1 MWLFRVSNM
10 KIRKNVFSANTA
22 ITAWSFAMGI
32 AGICAAAPIETV
44 PWNGHVGAVSFT
56 FDDALENQ
64 VQNLKPILDEMSD
77 VHVTFFLTNMG
88 IGLQK
93 NAAGFAALAKA
104 GHEIG
109 NHTDTH
115 AHLSGISNNSELEKE
130 IVTFAD
136 KIESVMEE
144 NGAKVRV
151 TSLATPFCEN
161 NDQVSAV
168 INTRHF
174 INRDCGWHGR
184 NEWDVEPKW
193 LSIQAKIWTRS
204 GATVTEMLSSL
215 DTAAF
220 IGDFSNA
227 NPWDVSVKGGT
238 WLVVLNHGVTDDTGD
253 DYAINPSDIKK
264 LFQHAL
270 ENDLWVAP
278 FGTIGAYHR
287 AHFVVD
293 KAEKTE
299 TENGYTVKWDIP
311 NEHMPES
318 VPLRVKIDT
327 KSVDEKAVVEQD
339 GKILKSES
347 DGTYIIE
354 FMAKALTVRKPKNGE
369 DNPQDSTIALA
380 KAPQI
385 NRNYTKFTL
394 FDMNGNNLGS
404 INSFAVPE
412 RFPKGTYIIC
422 AEAKGL
428 SPKIVKVQSR

>member
-1 MWLFRVSNM
+1 MEN
-10 KIRKNVFSANTA
+10 RKTFFSAKTA
-22 ITAWSFAMGI
+22 VAAWSLAMSLAGFA
-32 AGICAAAPIETV
+32 AAAPIKTV

-56 FDDALENQ
+56 FDDAYENQ
-64 VQNLKPILDEMSD
+64 VQNLSPILEELPD

-88 IGLQK
+88 NGLQK
-93 NAAGFAALAKA
+93 NAAGFATLAKA

-115 AHLSGISNNSELEKE
+115 AHLSGVSDNAELEKE
-130 IVTFAD
+130 IVQFAD
-136 KIESVMEE
+136 NIEKVMAD
-144 NGAKVRV
+144 NGAKIRV

-161 NDQVSAV
+161 NDKVSAV
-168 INTRHF
+168 IDTRHF

-184 NEWDVEPKW
+184 NEWDIEPKW
-193 LSIQAKIWTRS
+193 LSLQAKIWTRS
-204 GATVTEMLSSL
+204 GATVEEMLSSL
-215 DTAAF
+215 DTAAY
-220 IGDFSNA
+220 IGNFSNA
-227 NPWDVSVKGGT
+227 NPWEVSVKGGS

-287 AHFVVD
+287 AHFIVD

-299 TENGYTVKWDIP
+299 TENGYTVQWIIP

-327 KSVDEKAVVEQD
+327 KSVDENAVVEQD
-339 GKILKSES
+339 GKILNAES
-347 DGTYIIE
+347 DGTYVIE
-354 FMAKALTVRKPKNGE
+354 FMSKTLTVRKPKEGE
-369 DNPQDSTIALA
+369 DSPQDSTTALP
-380 KAPQI
+380 KLPQN

-394 FDMNGNNLGS
+394 FDMNGNNLGPVDG
-404 INSFAVPE
+404 FAVPAK
-412 RFPKGTYIIC
+412 FSKGSYIIR
-422 AEAKGL
+422 AETNGL
-428 SPKIVKVQSR
+428 SPKIVKIHP

>member
-1 MWLFRVSNM
+1 M
-10 KIRKNVFSANTA
+10 KNRKHSFSAKTA
-22 ITAWSFAMGI
+22 VAAWSLAMSLAGFA
-32 AGICAAAPIETV
+32 AAAPIETV

-56 FDDALENQ
+56 FDDAYENQ
-64 VQNLKPILDEMSD
+64 VQNLSPILEELPD

-88 IGLQK
+88 NGLQK
-93 NAAGFAALAKA
+93 NAAGFATLAKA

-115 AHLSGISNNSELEKE
+115 AHLSGVSDNAELEKE
-130 IVTFAD
+130 IVQFAD
-136 KIESVMEE
+136 NIEEVMAD
-144 NGAKVRV
+144 NGAKIRV

-161 NDQVSAV
+161 NDKVSAV
-168 INTRHF
+168 IDTRHF

-184 NEWDVEPKW
+184 NEWDIEPKW
-193 LSIQAKIWTRS
+193 LSLQAKIWTRS
-204 GATVTEMLSSL
+204 GATVEEMLSSL
-215 DTAAF
+215 DTAAY
-220 IGDFSNA
+220 IGNFSNA
-227 NPWDVSVKGGT
+227 NPWEVSVKGGS

-278 FGTIGAYHR
+278 FGTVGAYHR
-287 AHFVVD
+287 AHFIVD

-299 TENGYTVKWDIP
+299 TENGYTVQWKIP

-327 KSVDEKAVVEQD
+327 KSVDENAVVEQD
-339 GKILKSES
+339 GKILNAES
-347 DGTYIIE
+347 DGTYVIE
-354 FMAKALTVRKPKNGE
+354 FMSKTLTVRKPKEGE
-369 DNPQDSTIALA
+369 DSPQDSTTALP
-380 KAPQI
+380 KLQQN

-394 FDMNGNNLGS
+394 FDMNGNNLGPVDG
-404 INSFAVPE
+404 FAVPA
-412 RFPKGTYIIC
+412 RFPKGSYIIR

-428 SPKIVKVQSR
+428 SPKIVKVQP

>member
-1 MWLFRVSNM
+1 M
-10 KIRKNVFSANTA
+10 KNRKHSFSAKTA
-22 ITAWSFAMGI
+22 VAAWSLAMSLAGFA
-32 AGICAAAPIETV
+32 AAAPIETV

-56 FDDALENQ
+56 FDDAYENQ
-64 VQNLKPILDEMSD
+64 VQNLSPILEELPD

-88 IGLQK
+88 NGLQK
-93 NAAGFAALAKA
+93 NAAGFATLAKA

-115 AHLSGISNNSELEKE
+115 AHLSGVSDNAELEKE
-130 IVTFAD
+130 IVQFAD
-136 KIESVMEE
+136 NIEKVMAD
-144 NGAKVRV
+144 NGAKIRV

-161 NDQVSAV
+161 NDKVSAV
-168 INTRHF
+168 IDTRHF

-184 NEWDVEPKW
+184 NEWDIEPKW
-193 LSIQAKIWTRS
+193 LSLQAKIWTRS
-204 GATVTEMLSSL
+204 GATVEEMLSSL
-215 DTAAF
+215 DTAAY
-220 IGDFSNA
+220 IGNFSNA
-227 NPWDVSVKGGT
+227 NPWEISVKGGS

-278 FGTIGAYHR
+278 FGTVGAYHR
-287 AHFVVD
+287 AHFIVD

-299 TENGYTVKWDIP
+299 TENGYTVQWKIP

-327 KSVDEKAVVEQD
+327 KSVDENAVVEQD
-339 GKILKSES
+339 GKILNAES
-347 DGTYIIE
+347 DGTYVIE
-354 FMAKALTVRKPKNGE
+354 FMSKTLTVRKPKEGE
-369 DNPQDSTIALA
+369 DSPQDSTTALP
-380 KAPQI
+380 KLQQN

-394 FDMNGNNLGS
+394 FDMNGNNLGPVDG
-404 INSFAVPE
+404 FAVPA
-412 RFPKGTYIIC
+412 RFPKGSYIIR

-428 SPKIVKVQSR
+428 SPKIVKVQP

>member
-1 MWLFRVSNM
+1 M
-10 KIRKNVFSANTA
+10 KNRKHSFSAKTA
-22 ITAWSFAMGI
+22 VAAWSLAMSLAGFA
-32 AGICAAAPIETV
+32 AAAPIETV

-56 FDDALENQ
+56 FDDAYENQ
-64 VQNLKPILDEMSD
+64 VQNLSPILEELPD

-88 IGLQK
+88 NGLQK
-93 NAAGFAALAKA
+93 NAAGFATLAKA

-115 AHLSGISNNSELEKE
+115 AHLSGVSDNAELEKE
-130 IVTFAD
+130 IVQFAD
-136 KIESVMEE
+136 NIEKVMAD
-144 NGAKVRV
+144 NGAKIRV

-161 NDQVSAV
+161 NDKVSAV
-168 INTRHF
+168 IDTRHF

-184 NEWDVEPKW
+184 NEWDIEPKW
-193 LSIQAKIWTRS
+193 LSLQAKIWTRS
-204 GATVTEMLSSL
+204 GATVEEMLSSL
-215 DTAAF
+215 DTAAY
-220 IGDFSNA
+220 IGNFSNA
-227 NPWDVSVKGGT
+227 NPWEVSVKGGS

-278 FGTIGAYHR
+278 FGTVGAYHR
-287 AHFVVD
+287 AHFIVD

-299 TENGYTVKWDIP
+299 TENGYTVQWKIP

-327 KSVDEKAVVEQD
+327 KSVDENAVVEQD
-339 GKILKSES
+339 GKILNAES
-347 DGTYIIE
+347 DGTYVIE
-354 FMAKALTVRKPKNGE
+354 FMSKTLTVRKPKEGE
-369 DNPQDSTIALA
+369 DSPQDSTTALP
-380 KAPQI
+380 KLQQN

-394 FDMNGNNLGS
+394 FDMNGNNLGPVDG
-404 INSFAVPE
+404 FAVPA
-412 RFPKGTYIIC
+412 RFPKGSYIIR

-428 SPKIVKVQSR
+428 SPKIVKVQP

>member
-1 MWLFRVSNM
+1 M
-10 KIRKNVFSANTA
+10 KNRKSLFSAKA
-22 ITAWSFAMGI
+22 AVTAWSLAMGL
-32 AGICAAAPIETV
+32 AGYVAAETPIETV

-64 VQNLKPILDEMSD
+64 IQNLKPILDEMPD

-88 IGLQK
+88 NGLQK

-115 AHLSGISNNSELEKE
+115 AHLSGISSNSELEKE

-136 KIESVMEE
+136 RIESVMAE

-168 INTRHF
+168 IDTRHF

-184 NEWDVEPKW
+184 NEWDVEAKW
-193 LSIQAKIWTRS
+193 MSIQAKVWTRS
-204 GATVTEMLSSL
+204 GATVTELLSSL

-227 NPWDVSVKGGT
+227 NPWDVSVKGGS
-238 WLVVLNHGVTDDTGD
+238 WLVVLNHGVTDDTSD
-253 DYAINPSDIKK
+253 DYAINPADIKK

-270 ENDLWVAP
+270 ENDLWTAP

-287 AHFVVD
+287 AHFIVD

-299 TENGYTVKWDIP
+299 IENGYMVKWDVP
-311 NEHMPES
+311 HEHMPES

-339 GKILKSES
+339 DKILKPES

-354 FMAKALTVRKPKNGE
+354 FMAKALTVRKPKEGE
-369 DNPQDSTIALA
+369 DTTQDSITALA
-380 KAPQI
+380 KMPQTG
-385 NRNYTKFTL
+385 RDYTKFTL

-404 INSFAVPE
+404 VDGFAVPE
-412 RFPKGTYIIC
+412 RFPKGTYIIR

-428 SPKIVKVQSR
+428 SPKIVKVQSN

>member
-1 MWLFRVSNM
+1 M
-10 KIRKNVFSANTA
+10 KNRKSFFSAKTA
-22 ITAWSFAMGI
+22 VAAWSLAMGL
-32 AGICAAAPIETV
+32 AGFATAAPIETV

-64 VQNLKPILDEMSD
+64 VQNLKPILDEMPD

-88 IGLQK
+88 NGLQK
-93 NAAGFAALAKA
+93 NAVGFAALAKA

-115 AHLSGISNNSELEKE
+115 AHLSGISSNSELEKE

-136 KIESVMEE
+136 KIESVMAE

-168 INTRHF
+168 IDTRHF

-184 NEWDVEPKW
+184 NEWDVEAKW
-193 LSIQAKIWTRS
+193 MSIQAKIWTRS
-204 GATVTEMLSSL
+204 GASVTELLSSL

-227 NPWDVSVKGGT
+227 NPWDVSVKGGS

-253 DYAINPSDIKK
+253 DYSINPADINK

-270 ENDLWVAP
+270 ENDLWTAP

-287 AHFVVD
+287 AHFIVD
-293 KAEKTE
+293 KAEKTA

-339 GKILKSES
+339 GKILKPES

-354 FMAKALTVRKPKNGE
+354 FMAKALTVRKPKEGE
-369 DNPQDSTIALA
+369 DNPIAIRA
-380 KAPQI
+380 TSQI
-385 NRNYTKFTL
+385 NRDYTKFTL

-404 INSFAVPE
+404 VDGFEVPE
-412 RFPKGTYIIC
+412 RFPKGAYIIR

-428 SPKIVKVQSR
+428 SPKIVKVQSK

>member
-1 MWLFRVSNM
+1 M
-10 KIRKNVFSANTA
+10 KNRKHSFSAKTA
-22 ITAWSFAMGI
+22 VAAWSLAMSLAGFA
-32 AGICAAAPIETV
+32 AAAPIETV

-56 FDDALENQ
+56 FDDAYENQ
-64 VQNLKPILDEMSD
+64 VQNLSPILEELPD

-88 IGLQK
+88 NGLQK
-93 NAAGFAALAKA
+93 NAAGFATLAKA

-115 AHLSGISNNSELEKE
+115 AHLSGVSDNAELEKE
-130 IVTFAD
+130 IVQFAD
-136 KIESVMEE
+136 NIEKVMAD
-144 NGAKVRV
+144 NGAKIRV

-161 NDQVSAV
+161 NDKVSAV
-168 INTRHF
+168 IDTRHF

-184 NEWDVEPKW
+184 NEWDIEPKW
-193 LSIQAKIWTRS
+193 LSLQAKIWTRS
-204 GATVTEMLSSL
+204 GATVEEMLSSL
-215 DTAAF
+215 DTAAY
-220 IGDFSNA
+220 IGNFSNA
-227 NPWDVSVKGGT
+227 NPWEISVKGGS

-278 FGTIGAYHR
+278 FGTVGAYHR
-287 AHFVVD
+287 AHFIVD

-299 TENGYTVKWDIP
+299 TENGYTVQWKIP

-327 KSVDEKAVVEQD
+327 KSVDENAVVEQD
-339 GKILKSES
+339 GKILNAES
-347 DGTYIIE
+347 DGTYVIE
-354 FMAKALTVRKPKNGE
+354 FMSKTLTVRKPKDGE
-369 DNPQDSTIALA
+369 DNPQDSTTALP
-380 KAPQI
+380 KLQQN

-394 FDMNGNNLGS
+394 FDMNGNNLGPVDG
-404 INSFAVPE
+404 FAVPA
-412 RFPKGTYIIC
+412 RFPKGSYIIR

-428 SPKIVKVQSR
+428 SPKIVKVQP

>member
-1 MWLFRVSNM
+1 M
-10 KIRKNVFSANTA
+10 KNRKHSFSAKTA
-22 ITAWSFAMGI
+22 VAAWSLAMSLAGFA
-32 AGICAAAPIETV
+32 AAAPIETV

-56 FDDALENQ
+56 FDDAYENQ
-64 VQNLKPILDEMSD
+64 VQNLSPILEELPD

-88 IGLQK
+88 NGLQK
-93 NAAGFAALAKA
+93 NAAGFATLAKA

-115 AHLSGISNNSELEKE
+115 AHLSGVSDNAELEKE
-130 IVTFAD
+130 IVQFAD
-136 KIESVMEE
+136 NIEKVMAD
-144 NGAKVRV
+144 NGAKIRV

-161 NDQVSAV
+161 NDKVSAV
-168 INTRHF
+168 IDTRHF

-184 NEWDVEPKW
+184 NEWDIEPKW
-193 LSIQAKIWTRS
+193 LSLQAKIWTRS
-204 GATVTEMLSSL
+204 GATVEEMLSSL
-215 DTAAF
+215 DTAAY
-220 IGDFSNA
+220 IGNFSNA
-227 NPWDVSVKGGT
+227 NPWEISVKGGS

-278 FGTIGAYHR
+278 FGTVGAYHR
-287 AHFVVD
+287 AHFIVD

-299 TENGYTVKWDIP
+299 TENGYTVQWKIP

-327 KSVDEKAVVEQD
+327 KSVDENAVVEQD
-339 GKILKSES
+339 GKILNAES
-347 DGTYIIE
+347 DGTYVIE
-354 FMAKALTVRKPKNGE
+354 FMSKTLTVRKPKDGE
-369 DNPQDSTIALA
+369 DSPQDSTTALP
-380 KAPQI
+380 KLQQN

-394 FDMNGNNLGS
+394 FDMNGNNLGPVDG
-404 INSFAVPE
+404 FAVPA
-412 RFPKGTYIIC
+412 RFPKGSYIIR

-428 SPKIVKVQSR
+428 SPKIVKVQP

>member
-1 MWLFRVSNM
+1 M
-10 KIRKNVFSANTA
+10 KNRKHSFSAKTA
-22 ITAWSFAMGI
+22 VAAWSLAMSLAGFA
-32 AGICAAAPIETV
+32 AAAPIETV

-56 FDDALENQ
+56 FDDAYENQ
-64 VQNLKPILDEMSD
+64 VQNLSPILEELPD

-88 IGLQK
+88 NGLQK
-93 NAAGFAALAKA
+93 NAAGFATLAKA

-115 AHLSGISNNSELEKE
+115 AHLSGVSDNAELEKE
-130 IVTFAD
+130 IVQFAD
-136 KIESVMEE
+136 NIEKVMAD
-144 NGAKVRV
+144 NGAKIRV

-161 NDQVSAV
+161 NDKVSAV
-168 INTRHF
+168 IDTRHF

-184 NEWDVEPKW
+184 NEWDIEPKW
-193 LSIQAKIWTRS
+193 LSLQAKIWTRS
-204 GATVTEMLSSL
+204 GATVEEMLSSL
-215 DTAAF
+215 DTAAY
-220 IGDFSNA
+220 IGNFSNA
-227 NPWDVSVKGGT
+227 NPWEVSVKGGS

-278 FGTIGAYHR
+278 FGTVGAYHR
-287 AHFVVD
+287 AHFIVD

-299 TENGYTVKWDIP
+299 TENGYTVQWKIP

-327 KSVDEKAVVEQD
+327 KSVDENAVVEQS
-339 GKILKSES
+339 GKIIKPEN

-354 FMAKALTVRKPKNGE
+354 FMSKTLTVRKPKDGE
-369 DNPQDSTIALA
+369 DNPQDSTTALP
-380 KAPQI
+380 KLQQN

-394 FDMNGNNLGS
+394 FDMNGNNLGPVDG
-404 INSFAVPE
+404 FAVPAK
-412 RFPKGTYIIC
+412 FSKGSYIIR
-422 AEAKGL
+422 AEANGL
-428 SPKIVKVQSR
+428 SPKIVKVQL

>member
-1 MWLFRVSNM
+1 M
-10 KIRKNVFSANTA
+10 KNRKSLFSAKA
-22 ITAWSFAMGI
+22 AVTAWSLAMGLT
-32 AGICAAAPIETV
+32 GFVAAETPIETV

-64 VQNLKPILDEMSD
+64 VQNLKPILDEMPD

-88 IGLQK
+88 NGLQK

-115 AHLSGISNNSELEKE
+115 AHLSGISSNGELEKE

-136 KIESVMEE
+136 KIESVMAE

-168 INTRHF
+168 IDTRHF

-184 NEWDVEPKW
+184 NEWDVEAKW
-193 LSIQAKIWTRS
+193 MSIQAKIWTRS
-204 GATVTEMLSSL
+204 GASVTELLSSL

-220 IGDFSNA
+220 ISDFSNA
-227 NPWDVSVKGGT
+227 NPWDVSVKGGS

-253 DYAINPSDIKK
+253 DYAINPADIKK

-270 ENDLWVAP
+270 ENDLWTAP
-278 FGTIGAYHR
+278 FSTIGAYHL
-287 AHFVVD
+287 AHFIVD
-293 KAEKTE
+293 KAEKTA

-327 KSVDEKAVVEQD
+327 KSVDEKAIVEQD
-339 GKILKSES
+339 GKILKPES

-354 FMAKALTVRKPKNGE
+354 FMAKALSVRKPKEGE
-369 DNPQDSTIALA
+369 DNPIAIHTTS
-380 KAPQI
+380 QI
-385 NRNYTKFTL
+385 NRDYTKFTL

-404 INSFAVPE
+404 VNGFAVPE
-412 RFPKGTYIIC
+412 RFPKGAYIIR

-428 SPKIVKVQSR
+428 SPKTVKVLH

>member
-1 MWLFRVSNM
+1 MEN
-10 KIRKNVFSANTA
+10 RKSFFSAKTA
-22 ITAWSFAMGI
+22 VAAWSLTMSL
-32 AGICAAAPIETV
+32 AASAEAQAPIETV

-56 FDDALENQ
+56 FDDALKNQ

-88 IGLQK
+88 NGLQK

-115 AHLSGISNNSELEKE
+115 AHLSGISNNAELEKE
-130 IVTFAD
+130 IVQFAD
-136 KIESVMEE
+136 NIEKVMAD
-144 NGAKVRV
+144 NGAKVSV

-193 LSIQAKIWTRS
+193 MSIQAKIWTRS

-227 NPWDVSVKGGT
+227 NPWDVSVKGGS

-253 DYAINPSDIKK
+253 DYSINPADIKK

-287 AHFVVD
+287 AHFIVD
-293 KAEKTE
+293 KAGKTE

-318 VPLRVKIDT
+318 VSLCVKIDT

-339 GKILKSES
+339 GKILPQES
-347 DGTYIIE
+347 DGTYVIE
-354 FMAKALTVRKPKNGE
+354 FMAKALTVRKPKDGENTTAIRNKAQPAAPRLNKQSVFDANGRTL
-369 DNPQDSTIALA
+369 PA
-380 KAPQI
+380 KESAGTSK
-385 NRNYTKFTL
+385 NTRRL
-394 FDMNGNNLGS
+394 FW
-404 INSFAVPE
+404 
-412 RFPKGTYIIC
+412 K
-422 AEAKGL
+422 
-428 SPKIVKVQSR
+428 